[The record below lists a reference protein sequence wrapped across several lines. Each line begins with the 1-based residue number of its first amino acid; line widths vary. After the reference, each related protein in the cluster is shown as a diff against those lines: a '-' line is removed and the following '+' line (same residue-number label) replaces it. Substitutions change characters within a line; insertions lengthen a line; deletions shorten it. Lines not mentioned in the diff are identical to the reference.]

1 MTAAARLWRRL
12 LPLLAILV
20 SLSAPMASAD
30 SGDRRIGIVVMHGKG
45 GSPTK
50 FVAELAGR
58 LEQQGFLVANL
69 EMPWSGRRDYDVTVG
84 AADAEVEAAL
94 NSLRSKGA
102 NRLFVAG
109 HSQGGLFALHFGVGH
124 TVDGIVAIAPGGNV
138 ASQMF
143 REKLGDSVELARR
156 LAAEGKGDEQARF
169 MDFESSRGTNPVV
182 TTPKIYLEWFAPDGA
197 MNQLQAS
204 KALNPAIPVL
214 FVAPTGDYPGLQRVR
229 QQMFDALPRNPR
241 TKLYEPETSH
251 LGAPSAAAGEIIE
264 WASAIASSR

>member
-1 MTAAARLWRRL
+1 MMAGVPLWRLL

-20 SLSAPMASAD
+20 TLSAPMAVAG
-30 SGDRRIGIVVMHGKG
+30 SGDSRIGIVVMHGKG

-50 FVAELAGR
+50 FVAGLAGQ

-69 EMPWSGRRDYDVTVG
+69 EMPWSGRREYDVTV
-84 AADAEVEAAL
+84 AAAEAEVEAAL

-124 TVDGIVAIAPGGNV
+124 TVDGIIAIAPGGNV

-143 REKLGDSVELARR
+143 REKLSDSVELARR
-156 LAAEGKGDEQARF
+156 LAAEGKGDDKARF
-169 MDFESSRGTNPVV
+169 MDFESSRGTNTIV
-182 TTPKIYLEWFAPDGA
+182 TTPRIYLDWFAPEGA

-214 FVAPTGDYPGLQRVR
+214 FVAPTGDYPGLQRVK

-241 TKLYEPETSH
+241 TKLHEPEASH
-251 LGAPSAAAGEIIE
+251 LGAPSAAAGEIVE
-264 WASAIASSR
+264 WTSAIANTR